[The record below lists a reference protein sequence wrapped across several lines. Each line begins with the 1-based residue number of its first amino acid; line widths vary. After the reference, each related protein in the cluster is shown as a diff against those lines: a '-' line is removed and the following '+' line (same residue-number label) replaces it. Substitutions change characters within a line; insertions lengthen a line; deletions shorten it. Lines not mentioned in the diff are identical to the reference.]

1 MRVFNKNMKIFGDTY
16 MLWGLLGF
24 GTSLAAI
31 AVALFLAY
39 YVNKY
44 EEGTERMREI
54 ARAIQEGARAF
65 LKVQNFYLMIFAVV
79 MALVLAVF
87 LGINVAIAYIVGAL
101 FSMIAG
107 VIGMEVAVR
116 ANVRSTYSAF
126 KEGIRR
132 AFLVAY
138 LGGTVM
144 GLMVVGTALAGITL
158 FYAIFNDFQVL
169 LGFSLG
175 ASSVALFTKAGGGI
189 YTKTAD
195 IAADLVGKV
204 ELNLPEDDPRNP
216 AVIADNVGDNVGDV
230 AGMASDLYDSYVA
243 SIIAAMVIGFEMFA
257 NFGAPELYIYLPI
270 IIAAGGIVATLIGLT
285 WVKIHAHE
293 DPGASLNRITLIAI
307 IAYILI
313 LYVLV
318 WWFNANWAVFYATVA
333 GLIAGGIMGL
343 TTDYYT
349 SIDKPPVQK
358 IAKASTTGTAINILL
373 GFSYG
378 TLSIVPGIIGV
389 AVAMLIAWYISIHFG
404 LYPIYGI
411 AIAAIGMLGIV
422 GTIVSADAYGP
433 IADNAKGIAEQSRLG
448 EEVIR
453 ILDRLDAAGNT
464 TKAITKGFA
473 IGAAALTVIALF
485 AAYAEIVDI
494 QLLVD
499 AGSAVLVDPTKVL
512 NLVDPNV
519 VSGLLIGA
527 MMPPVIAAMLIL
539 AVGRNTEV
547 MIEDIRKQV
556 RERPGILKG
565 TEKPDYA
572 RCVSIAEKGALK
584 ELMLPGLIATIAPV
598 VTGILLGVRALAAF
612 LAGSIATGFIFA
624 LFMANSGGA
633 WDNAKKYIEDGH
645 FGGKGSDA
653 HKAAVV
659 GDTVGDPFKDTAGP
673 TLNTMITVMSL
684 MASTFAPLIA
694 LLALFP

>member
-1 MRVFNKNMKIFGDTY
+1 MFWII
-16 MLWGLLGF
+16 LGF
-24 GTSLAAI
+24 ITSILAI
-31 AVALFLAY
+31 LVALSIGYIVSKA
-39 YVNKY
+39 
-44 EEGTERMREI
+44 EAGTERMKEI
-54 ARAIQEGARAF
+54 AHAIHEGARAF
-65 LKVQNFYLMIFAVV
+65 LKTQDVYLMLFVVV
-79 MALVLAVF
+79 MAIVLF
-87 LGINVAIAYIVGAL
+87 LAFNVYVAASYIFGAI
-101 FSMIAG
+101 FSMLAG

-116 ANVRSTYSAF
+116 ANVRTTYSAL
-126 KEGIRR
+126 KEGIRK

-144 GLMVVGTALAGITL
+144 GLMVVGSALAGITL
-158 FYAIFNDFQVL
+158 FYWIFNDFQVL

-204 ELNLPEDDPRNP
+204 ELELPEDDPRNP

-243 SIIAAMVIGFEMFA
+243 SIIAAMVIGYEMVH
-257 NFGAPELYIYLPI
+257 NFMLPDIYVYFPI
-270 IIAAGGIVATLIGLT
+270 VIAAGGIIATLIGLS
-285 WVKIHAHE
+285 WVKIHSHE
-293 DPGASLNRITLIAI
+293 DPGSSLNRITLIAVITYI
-307 IAYILI
+307 II
-313 LYVLV
+313 LYAFVQ
-318 WWFNANWAVFYATVA
+318 WFNANPAIFWATTA
-333 GLIAGGIMGL
+333 GLIAGAIMGY

-349 SIDKPPVQK
+349 SIDRKPTQK
-358 IAKASTTGTAINILL
+358 VAEASVTGTAVNILM

-378 TLSIVPGIIGV
+378 IMSIIPGVIGV
-389 AVAMLIAWYISIHFG
+389 SIAMLVAWYISVYFG

-411 AIAAIGMLGIV
+411 AISAIGMLGIV

-433 IADNAKGIAEQSRLG
+433 IADNAKGIAEQAGLK
-448 EEVIR
+448 EDVISL
-453 ILDRLDAAGNT
+453 LDRLDAAGNSA
-464 TKAITKGFA
+464 KAITKGFA

-485 AAYAEIVDI
+485 AAYAEIVNL
-494 QLLVD
+494 QLLVNVIND
-499 AGSAVLVDPTKVL
+499 VNQQVSVYPGRIL
-512 NLVDPNV
+512 NLVSPNV

-527 MMPPVIAAMLIL
+527 AMPPIISAMLIL
-539 AVGRNTEV
+539 AVGRNTEL
-547 MIEDIRKQV
+547 MIEDIRNQIK
-556 RERPGILKG
+556 ERPGIIEG

-584 ELMLPGLIATIAPV
+584 ELIVPGVTATIAPIV
-598 VTGILLGVRALAAF
+598 VGILLGVRALAAF

-624 LFMANSGGA
+624 LFMANSGGS

-645 FGGKGSDA
+645 YGGKGSEA

-684 MASTFAPLIA
+684 IASTFAPLIA
-694 LLALFP
+694 MLAFFP

>member
-1 MRVFNKNMKIFGDTY
+1 MYWD
-16 MLWGLLGF
+16 LLGY
-24 GTSLAAI
+24 GTSMVAI
-31 AVALFLAY
+31 AVALFLGY
-39 YVNKY
+39 YVNKT
-44 EEGTERMREI
+44 EPGTERMREI
-54 ARAIQEGARAF
+54 AHAIHEGARAF
-65 LKVQNFYLMIFAVV
+65 LKIQDIYLMIFVV
-79 MALVLAVF
+79 IM
-87 LGINVAIAYIVGAL
+87 AIALSLTLGVLVSIAYVFGAI

-107 VIGMEVAVR
+107 IIGMEVAVR
-116 ANVRSTYSAF
+116 ANVRTTYAAL
-126 KEGIRR
+126 KEGVRKS
-132 AFLVAY
+132 FLVAY

-144 GLMVVGTALAGITL
+144 GLMVVGSALAGITL
-158 FYAIFNDFQVL
+158 FYDLFNDFQVL

-204 ELNLPEDDPRNP
+204 ELGLPEDDPRNP

-243 SIIAAMVIGFEMFA
+243 SIIAAMVIGYEMAA
-257 NFGAPELYIYLPI
+257 NLGSSPLYIYFPI
-270 IIAAGGIVATLIGLT
+270 VIAAGGIIATLIGLS
-285 WVKIHAHE
+285 WVKIHKHE
-293 DPGASLNRITLIAI
+293 DPGASLNRITLIAVITYI
-307 IAYILI
+307 II
-313 LYVLV
+313 LYAFV
-318 WWFNANWAVFYATVA
+318 WWFKANWAIFYATAA
-333 GLIAGGIMGL
+333 GLLAGALMGI

-349 SIDKPPVQK
+349 SIDKKPTQK
-358 IAKASTTGTAINILL
+358 IAEASVTGTAVNILM

-378 TLSIVPGIIGV
+378 IMSIVPGTIGV
-389 AVAMLIAWYISIHFG
+389 AIAMIFAWYISIHFN

-433 IADNAKGIAEQSRLG
+433 IADNAKGIAEQADLKEDIISL
-448 EEVIR
+448 
-453 ILDRLDAAGNT
+453 LDRLDAAGNT
-464 TKAITKGFA
+464 AKAITKGFA

-485 AAYAEIVDI
+485 AAYAEIVDL
-494 QLLVD
+494 QLLVNV
-499 AGSAVLVDPTKVL
+499 GENVTVDPNKIL
-512 NLVDPNV
+512 NLVHPNIV
-519 VSGLLIGA
+519 AGLLIGA
-527 MMPPVIAAMLIL
+527 MMPPVISAMLIL
-539 AVGRNTEV
+539 AVSRNTEV
-547 MIEDIRKQV
+547 MIEDIRNQV
-556 RERPGILKG
+556 KEKPGIIEG

-584 ELMLPGLIATIAPV
+584 ELIIPGITATIAPIL
-598 VTGILLGVRALAAF
+598 TGIFLGVRALAAF

-645 FGGKGSDA
+645 FGGKGSEA

-684 MASTFAPLIA
+684 IASTFAPIIALIA
-694 LLALFP
+694 FFP